1 MNKHA
6 RDQKPQEKQQ
16 VQEVQIEMHI
26 FRAMQH
32 VEQAKPQNYNWDHNK
47 DCNNIGI
54 QYGG

>member
-6 RDQKPQEKQQ
+6 RDQKSQEKQQ
-16 VQEVQIEMHI
+16 VQEVQIELHI

-32 VEQAKPQNYNWDHNK
+32 VDQAKLQNGNWDHNK

-54 QYGG
+54 QHGD